1 MSRLLKGSGAEKPLV
16 SFMHKEETDFS
27 IMLAMLRDAGLDP
40 VTNGR
45 RIVIG
50 KNEHDSQV
58 VCVFDEDGKLIS
70 IRARY

>member
-1 MSRLLKGSGAEKPLV
+1 MS
-16 SFMHKEETDFS
+16 KEETDFS
-27 IMLAMLRDAGLDP
+27 VMLEMLRNAGLDP
-40 VTNGR
+40 ATNGR
-45 RIVIG
+45 RIVVG